1 MEQIQELRRKI
12 SAVEI
17 ALGNTGSTE
26 LLSPAVKDAS
36 IEQAHRAIIDCFKVI
51 AEAFEA
57 LQRPQSQ

>member
-17 ALGNTGSTE
+17 ALRNTGSPE

-36 IEQAHRAIIDCFKVI
+36 IEQAHRAIIDCFKVT

>member
-17 ALGNTGSTE
+17 ALRNKGSTE
-26 LLSPAVKDAS
+26 LISPAVKDAS
-36 IEQAHRAIIDCFKVI
+36 IEQAHRAIIDCFKAI